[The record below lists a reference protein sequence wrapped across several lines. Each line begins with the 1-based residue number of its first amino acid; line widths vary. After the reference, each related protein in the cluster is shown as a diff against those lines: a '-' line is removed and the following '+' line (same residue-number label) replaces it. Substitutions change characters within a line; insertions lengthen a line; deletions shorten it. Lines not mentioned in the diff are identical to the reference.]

1 MYELAQIFSSYL
13 RCYALMGKHQDIYRE
28 IQVTICMPLID
39 KYLKQTLNI
48 RQTQQASAATSQLP
62 IIPIA
67 HFFTSIK
74 VNIIDGCLKHLLAI
88 TSSRDPNEGS
98 ASSILED
105 HHTPGFDF
113 FGKCVW

>member
-88 TSSRDPNEGS
+88 TSSRDPNEGN